1 MWWKMLWNCLKLKS
15 YLLYGLWQ
23 TLFIQ
28 WKNFIHEVKKLTLI
42 CKATCNYAKVQFFCY
57 ISQSFFI
64 KLKVFIWPCFKN
76 KISFSTHS
84 LKYGTGQSSFWPCSI
99 ELEFISVIYRPKQFL
114 KVPERCATPCNFIF
128 LHFSAMKLKLCSLL
142 IRIEYSN
149 L

>member
-1 MWWKMLWNCLKLKS
+1 MGYDKHF
-15 YLLYGLWQ
+15 
-23 TLFIQ
+23 LFNK
-28 WKNFIHEVKKLTLI
+28 KNFIHEVKKLTLL

-99 ELEFISVIYRPKQFL
+99 ELEFSIVIVKVIGPK
-114 KVPERCATPCNFIF
+114 NFYKIKCLF
-128 LHFSAMKLKLCSLL
+128 GCVL
-142 IRIEYSN
+142 
-149 L
+149 